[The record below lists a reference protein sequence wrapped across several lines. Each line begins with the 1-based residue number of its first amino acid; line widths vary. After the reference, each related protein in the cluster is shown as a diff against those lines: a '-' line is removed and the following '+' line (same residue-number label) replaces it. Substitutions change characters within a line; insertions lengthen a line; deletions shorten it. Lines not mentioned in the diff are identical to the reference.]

1 MANYPLISGNSVSHF
16 DLSTFNDNDFDIFVS
31 TDSDNIQTAF
41 LVFVLKNTATDAGDN
56 LIINNIQ
63 GNAAFNEHFTLDFI
77 EDGQTLLHMGPDGQ
91 TDNVVKS
98 PNAGGLTATSTGVT
112 NAQLVAG
119 ASLAS
124 GIAGHFGVFVS
135 NADLDWNFSF
145 NASIGGFNPTKLATF
160 YKTND
165 IINNPIPPNSYATF
179 IARYKPTTAFSEND
193 LIDNPMKLT
202 IGNSHNEK
210 VITFNGVSA
219 NDLIFAAVKGTAT
232 DNAGATDTFTATSG
246 VINDEGVFNLG
257 YHPIGYDWGAD
268 SKTLKFTD
276 ISTTPGEYTF
286 EPVGIATKVFF
297 PYLLSA
303 TNNSTLDG
311 YDLSGN
317 EDGLYNLR
325 NRLNASYKHFQGS
338 ITQVGLSGT
347 LQTGQGE
354 NSQVTALSVAP
365 EVYKNFELRSDA
377 DAPELIN
384 IRSSHTDWITNSDA
398 ADYEH
403 VTAADITLKTHYF
416 FKHIRNINSPQLTAP
431 GTNNESFVFSVQTGF
446 YNKLT
451 MSQVEKT
458 LHANNKKLPSEIDWN
473 DNSFNTFL
481 NLNQSTE
488 GPYIASTTGPM
499 FRDKI
504 TTLAVYFRY
513 NNFDNNSDD
522 AYKINTTGINL
533 QQGNDNSIALEHDYL
548 ANGTYKYPAFY
559 DTTVTWDDGGQ
570 IWGTEIETVATDAAL
585 QIFSANAANA
595 NTLALKYNIDVTKFT
610 KGHLYPNYEGV
621 SIATYVKVDHEA
633 GKEEP
638 YGIISTRITPAFPT
652 NEYTIWAKGLGYHN
666 VSHIAYRLNF
676 LPIQSRLEL
685 VDLEAA
691 NAYGSINN
699 LDLTHTVNDAPQS
712 TTMVNISV
720 DDFYEEEGTT
730 AISAD
735 VKTKSYASNS
745 GVLSQ
750 EGGWYGAAGMTIH
763 KPGAWTGINVRDYDI
778 STVNY
783 TVVHNPVNKLIR
795 NSSNANDYYNEA
807 GPAANFLFK
816 MEDAVYD
823 TTTSTYKAKG
833 YLGVKNTGDYICYIQ
848 TVSIGH
854 KNLKLSHG
862 TYATGNYM
870 NNAKMLFPEGST
882 TGEGDTRK
890 PHANSAEPTWT
901 AAYVKSSDPSFG
913 NLTSSYGAYPSAE
926 VSGVKYAGYQH
937 LTPSS
942 EWAGSTNDISSK
954 YYAYSVNNP
963 TLQSYVRPHQDLTG
977 EAHSHPF
984 YHKIA
989 VEFVLD
995 PTNNASQDQGAYY
1008 AQLMVTYF
1016 VNDYKNRYEPSVDN
1030 SGNITEDLAT
1040 AGSTSTCE
1048 STRLHV
1054 SKYLIKCEVTADGVL
1069 QVVDSEGDESGNT
1082 IQLPNMNI
1090 G

>member
-1 MANYPLISGNSVSHF
+1 MANYPLISGNAQSKF
-16 DLSTFNDNDFDIFVS
+16 DLSTNSDNDFDIFVS
-31 TDSDNIQTAF
+31 SDSNNIQTAF
-41 LVFVLKNTATDAGDN
+41 LVFVLKNTATDSGEN
-56 LIINNIQ
+56 LLINSIE

-77 EDGQTLLHMGPDGQ
+77 EDGQSLLHMGPDGQ
-91 TDNVVKS
+91 ANNVIKA
-98 PNAGGLTATSTGVT
+98 PNAGGLTATATGVT
-112 NAQLVAG
+112 NAQLVSA

-124 GIAGHFGVFVS
+124 GIVGHYGLFVS
-135 NADLDWNFSF
+135 NVGELPWDSTF
-145 NASIGGFNPTKLATF
+145 NAVGSFKIGTF
-160 YKTND
+160 YKTLD

-179 IARYKPTTAFSEND
+179 IARYKPTTSFSEQD
-193 LIDNPMKLT
+193 LIDNPMQLT
-202 IGNSHNEK
+202 IGNSYNEK

-219 NDLIFAAVKGTAT
+219 NDLIFAAVVGTAT
-232 DNAGATDTFTATSG
+232 DNPGATDTFTATSG
-246 VINDEGVFNLG
+246 VINDEGEFNLG
-257 YHPIGYDWGAD
+257 YHPTGYDWGTD

-286 EPVGIATKVFF
+286 EAMGIYTKAFF
-297 PYLLSA
+297 SYR
-303 TNNSTLDG
+303 NVTLDG
-311 YDLSGN
+311 YGLASNEIGN
-317 EDGLYNLR
+317 YFLR
-325 NRLNASYKHFQGS
+325 ERLNESYKHIRGTITEVGS
-338 ITQVGLSGT
+338 CGT
-347 LQTGQGE
+347 LE
-354 NSQVTALSVAP
+354 NEGPNVTITAMEVAP
-365 EVYKNFELRSDA
+365 NVYKNFEFRNDS

-384 IRSSHTDWITNSDA
+384 IRSSHRNWIGASDA

-403 VTAADITLKTHYF
+403 VTAADITLKTHYYF
-416 FKHIRNINSPQLTAP
+416 NAIRNINSPQLTAP
-431 GTNNESFVFSVQTGF
+431 GTNNESFVFSVRTGF

-451 MSQVEKT
+451 MSEDEKN
-458 LHANNKKLPSEIDWN
+458 LHADNKKLPSEIDWN

-481 NLNQSTE
+481 TLNQSTE
-488 GPYIASTTGPM
+488 GPYISSTTGPM
-499 FRDKI
+499 FRDKM

-513 NNFDNNSDD
+513 NNFDNNADD
-522 AYKINTTGINL
+522 AYKINTAGINL
-533 QQGNDNSIALEHDYL
+533 QQANDNSIALEHDYL
-548 ANGTYKYPAFY
+548 ANGTYKFPAYY
-559 DTTVTWDDGGQ
+559 DTSVTWDNGGQ

-585 QIFSANAANA
+585 QVFSADAVNA
-595 NTLALKYNIDVTKFT
+595 NTLALKYNIDVTKFS
-610 KGHLYPNYEGV
+610 KGHLYPNYAGV
-621 SIATYVKVDHEA
+621 SIGTYTKVDHEP

-638 YGIISTRITPAFPT
+638 YGVISTRITPAFPT
-652 NEYTIWAKGLGYHN
+652 NDYTIWAKGLGHHN

-685 VDLEAA
+685 VDLETA
-691 NAYGSINN
+691 NIDGEIINLS
-699 LDLTHTVNDAPQS
+699 LDHTVNNVSQS
-712 TTMVNISV
+712 TTMKNIAV
-720 DDFYEEEGTT
+720 DNFYEEEGTT

-735 VKTKSYASNS
+735 IQTKLYTAGS
-745 GVLSQ
+745 GVLSE

-783 TVVHNPVNKLIR
+783 TVLHNPVNNLIK
-795 NSSNANDYYNEA
+795 NTVNPNDYYNEA

-854 KNLKLSHG
+854 RNLKLSHG
-862 TYATGNYM
+862 TYTVGNYM
-870 NNAKMLFPEGST
+870 DNAKMLFPEGST

-901 AAYVKSSDPSFG
+901 AAYVKSGNPSFG
-913 NLTSSYGAYPSAE
+913 NLTSTYGAQPSAE
-926 VSGVKYAGYQH
+926 VSGDKYAGYQH
-937 LTPSS
+937 LTSPSD
-942 EWAGSTNDISSK
+942 WTGSTNDISTQ
-954 YYAYSVNNP
+954 YMTHSVANP
-963 TLQSYVRPHQDLTG
+963 QLASYVRPHKDLTG
-977 EAHSHPF
+977 EYLSHPF
-984 YHKIA
+984 FHKIA

-1016 VNDYKNRYEPSVDN
+1016 VNDYKNRYEPSVDG

-1040 AGSTSTCE
+1040 AGSSSTCE

-1054 SKYLIKCEVTADGVL
+1054 SKYLIKCEVTAEGVL
-1069 QVVDSEGDESGNT
+1069 QVVDSEDDEAGST